1 MSPDVVALIDR
12 STEEAARARADRIR
26 QGLRDYLETVAE
38 FALAFERGDWQVLGY
53 PSWQAYLDGEYGAD
67 RLRVPEV
74 HRTQAVA
81 TLRHVGMST
90 RAIGAALNISKATA
104 AREVASVSTE
114 ADDLPSTVRSL
125 DGRQRPATRP
135 TPPPPPAPAP
145 VVIEERGPAP
155 AERVWIATA
164 RKGIAAHAIKSTL
177 FTRCSRATRT
187 GLTLTA
193 QQAADRWQ
201 TTWCRTCWPEQETTR
216 VAAGASETHDPRAS
230 DTAGAEFRGSAPATD
245 TDPLAG
251 VGQDYETD
259 PARRIAAVAAVAPE
273 FVQPVAAGTHT
284 AAGADTGPADGAAG
298 GPDAVDAGSPVAR
311 DADHA
316 APALVPPSTTS
327 PVDGGTGVTPGLGL
341 VTIARVR
348 AALHHLRAVG
358 GRRTAPHRYE
368 LPFASTAPPL
378 HRGDALPVDVVDVEW
393 FRPTDV
399 GIRWLAGGG
408 RYEPVGGTD
417 FYPASVDQALD
428 VLCAFGILPARISS
442 QFAAGVQVGLRGGDA
457 IDGEIVEVVSRG

>member
-1 MSPDVVALIDR
+1 MSPDVVALTDR
-12 STEEAARARADRIR
+12 STEEAARARAERIR

-53 PSWQAYLDGEYGAD
+53 PSWQDYLDGEYGAD

-104 AREVASVSTE
+104 AREVASVSAE

-135 TPPPPPAPAP
+135 TPTSTPAPAPAP

-164 RKGIAAHAIKSTL
+164 RKGIAAHALRSVLLTV
-177 FTRCSRATRT
+177 CSRATRT

-201 TTWCRTCWPEQETTR
+201 ATWCRTCWPDEGTTR

-230 DTAGAEFRGSAPATD
+230 DTAGAELRGSAPAND
-245 TDPLAG
+245 TD
-251 VGQDYETD
+251 TD
-259 PARRIAAVAAVAPE
+259 PARRIAAVAPE

-284 AAGADTGPADGAAG
+284 AAGADTDPADGAE
-298 GPDAVDAGSPVAR
+298 GPDAVDAGSPVALA
-311 DADHA
+311 ADHA
-316 APALVPPSTTS
+316 APALAPSAAS
-327 PVDGGTGVTPGLGL
+327 PVDGAGVTPAAPGLTVEQVRRL
-341 VTIARVR
+341 R
-348 AALHHLRAVG
+348 AALAHLTACG
-358 GRRTAPHRYE
+358 GRRTEARVYE
-368 LPFASTAPPL
+368 VPYSSTSAALSGLQPVTLATVQWWADDDGEIHVRFLKGGGNYCQAST
-378 HRGDALPVDVVDVEW
+378 E
-393 FRPTDV
+393 FY
-399 GIRWLAGGG
+399 AG
-408 RYEPVGGTD
+408 
-417 FYPASVDQALD
+417 SVDQALD
-428 VLCAFGILPARISS
+428 ILCALGLLPAHLSGLY
-442 QFAAGVQVGLRGGDA
+442 AAGVAAGLRAGDA
-457 IDGEIVEVVSRG
+457 IDGEIVEVPRG

>member
-1 MSPDVVALIDR
+1 MSPDIVALTER
-12 STEEAARARADRIR
+12 STEEAARARAERIR
-26 QGLRDYLETVAE
+26 KGLIDYLETVQE
-38 FALAFERGDWQVLGY
+38 FAVAFERGDWQVLGY
-53 PSWQAYLDGEYGAD
+53 PSWQDYLDGEYGAD

-104 AREVASVSTE
+104 AREVASVSAET
-114 ADDLPSTVRSL
+114 DDLPSTVRSL

-135 TPPPPPAPAP
+135 TPTPPPVPAP
-145 VVIEERGPAP
+145 VVIEERGPGP

-164 RKGIAAHAIKSTL
+164 RKGIAAHGLRSVL
-177 FTRCSRATRT
+177 LTRCSRATRT

-201 TTWCRTCWPEQETTR
+201 ATWCRTCWPDEETTR
-216 VAAGASETHDPRAS
+216 VAAGASEAHDPRAS
-230 DTAGAEFRGSAPATD
+230 DEAGAEFRGPAPATD
-245 TDPLAG
+245 TDPLSG
-251 VGQDYETD
+251 VGQDYESD
-259 PARRIAAVAAVAPE
+259 PARRIAAVAAVAPA
-273 FVQPVAAGTHT
+273 FVRPAGGTQT
-284 AAGADTGPADGAAG
+284 AAGADTGPADGAA
-298 GPDAVDAGSPVAR
+298 DD
-311 DADHA
+311 A
-316 APALVPPSTTS
+316 APAPVPPSATS
-327 PVDGGTGVTPGLGL
+327 PVDGGAGVTPGLGL

-368 LPFASTAPPL
+368 LPFASTAPAL
-378 HRGDALPVDVVDVEW
+378 HRGGALPVDVVDVQW
-393 FRPTDV
+393 FRPTEV
-399 GIRWLAGGG
+399 CILWLAGG

-428 VLCAFGILPARISS
+428 VLCALGILPARISS

-457 IDGEIVEVVSRG
+457 IDGEIVEVPRG